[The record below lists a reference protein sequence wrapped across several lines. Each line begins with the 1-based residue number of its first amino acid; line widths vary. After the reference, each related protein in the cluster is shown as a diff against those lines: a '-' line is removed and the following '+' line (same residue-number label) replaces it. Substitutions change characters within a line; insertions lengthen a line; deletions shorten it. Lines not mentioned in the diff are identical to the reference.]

1 MKFFILESAVGG
13 IIFTLRMVFFYCSKL
28 IWLQPI
34 NSPFGLR
41 QYRLSTLHFAKNSN
55 EIDQS
60 RLLRTLPT
68 ADFRFMACVDSG
80 RKRLFWA
87 RLSNIALGILI
98 LSALTSCE
106 KEKAVAPRPPVV
118 EVAEVMQRDVPVEEE
133 WVGTTDGL
141 VNAVIRAQVQG
152 YLIKQNYIDGQF
164 VRKGQILFKI
174 DPRPFQ
180 ATLDQAKSNLAIQE
194 ALWETA
200 KANLNRIR
208 PLAAQNAVS
217 RKDLDDAVGREQS
230 TRASVESAQAAVE
243 KARLD
248 LEFTNVASP
257 IDGIA
262 GIAKA
267 QIGNL
272 VGPGAVEE
280 LTTVSSVNPIKVYIQ
295 ISEQEYLKYAE
306 RQRSRG
312 ESAPLNLILADG
324 RVYPHK
330 GKFAFADRQVDVRTG
345 TIRVASLFPNPG
357 NVLRP
362 GQFAKV
368 RAEVGVE
375 KGALLVPQRAVTEMQ
390 GKYMLAVVGNDNRTH
405 IRLVKVGA
413 RMGAFWIIKEGVKQG
428 EKVVAEGVQKVKD
441 GALVTPKPY
450 AGEVGAKSAA
460 ISGNAAEAGGR

>member
-1 MKFFILESAVGG
+1 MKSVMICGE
-13 IIFTLRMVFFYCSKL
+13 
-28 IWLQPI
+28 P
-34 NSPFGLR
+34 
-41 QYRLSTLHFAKNSN
+41 
-55 EIDQS
+55 D
-60 RLLRTLPT
+60 
-68 ADFRFMACVDSG
+68 
-80 RKRLFWA
+80 RKRVCVQRLANVALVFLFFA
-87 RLSNIALGILI
+87 GLA
-98 LSALTSCE
+98 SCE
-106 KEKAVAPRPPVV
+106 KEKVAAPQPPAV
-118 EVAEVMQRDVPVEEE
+118 EVAEVAQRDVPVEEE
-133 WVGTTDGL
+133 WVGTADGL

-152 YLIKQNYIDGQF
+152 YLIKQNYVDGEY
-164 VRKGQILFKI
+164 VKKGQVLFKI

-180 ATLDQAKSNLAIQE
+180 ATLDQARSNLAIQE

-200 KANLNRIR
+200 KANLKRIR

-217 RKDLDDAVGREQS
+217 QKDLDDAVGREQS
-230 TRASVESAQAAVE
+230 TRASVESARAAVE

-248 LEFTNVASP
+248 LEFTNVTSP

-262 GIAKA
+262 GIAKT

-280 LTTVSSVNPIKVYIQ
+280 LTTVSKVNPIKVYIQ
-295 ISEQEYLKYAE
+295 VSEQEYLKYAE

-312 ESAPLNLILADG
+312 EPVPLELILADG
-324 RVYPHK
+324 RLYPHK

-375 KGALLVPQRAVTEMQ
+375 KGAMLVPQRAVSEMQ
-390 GKYMLAVVGNDNRTH
+390 GKYMLAVVGPDNRVQ
-405 IRLVKVGA
+405 IRLVKVGL
-413 RMGAFWIIKEGVKQG
+413 RMGSNWIIREGVKPG
-428 EKVVAEGVQKVKD
+428 EKVVVEGVQKVKE

-450 AGEVGAKSAA
+450 SGEVGGRSAGMP
-460 ISGNAAEAGGR
+460 GNPAEAGGR